1 MAAVDPGSVAR
12 NGSRGETEH
21 SAMTTNSLAPEG
33 FFRHVVVLMSW
44 TVVAQFVSVTSML
57 ILPRF
62 FLPQQFG
69 VFAVFSGVV
78 VMLGIVAAARYEFAI
93 GLPQDD
99 RDGAALFTLC
109 MLLACATSL
118 VCVLV
123 FAAVPEDNWLFAR
136 FPELRPWWYWIALGM
151 ACVCWYNAASYLALR
166 AGRFGVVGKSKAV
179 IATATAAG
187 QILAGLSLGS
197 RDGALIVP
205 FLAGQLCGVALIVV
219 ALPGGSMWRPGLGP
233 LASVAARYSRFPR
246 FVAAGSLLDG
256 IAVLLPV
263 AVIASVF
270 SPAEAGIYALAD
282 RTLKVP
288 VTLVGS
294 SVLQVFYKRVADLRG
309 DSHRTRRLLLQ
320 TWRNLALLAILP
332 CAAVAIFGESV
343 FTMIFGETW
352 RASGRVAEL
361 LVISVFVFFISYPTS
376 NILVVTERV
385 RSFLVWQVAQVL
397 FVVTALLV
405 ALQRP
410 DHRSLEWTVTLL
422 VGAQLCVY
430 VLSMVLQWQAVSV
443 SPARDDEAG
452 ILGGADG
459 HR

>member
-1 MAAVDPGSVAR
+1 
-12 NGSRGETEH
+12 
-21 SAMTTNSLAPEG
+21 MTTESLAPG
-33 FFRHVVVLMSW
+33 SFVRHVVVLMSW
-44 TVVAQFVSVTSML
+44 TVVAQLVSAASML

-93 GLPQDD
+93 GLPQND

-118 VCVLV
+118 FCVAL
-123 FAAVPEDNWLFAR
+123 FAAVPNDNWLFVR

-151 ACVCWYNAASYLALR
+151 ACICWYNAASYLALR
-166 AGRFGVVGKSKAV
+166 AGRFDVVGKSKAAM
-179 IATATAAG
+179 ATATAAG
-187 QILAGLSLGS
+187 QLIAGLSLGS

-205 FLAGQLCGVALIVV
+205 FLAGQLCGVALIVA
-219 ALPGGSMWRPGLGP
+219 ALPKGLMWRQGIGP
-233 LASVAARYSRFPR
+233 LASMAARYSRFPR
-246 FVAAGSLLDG
+246 FVAVGSLLDG

-263 AVIASVF
+263 AVISTIF
-270 SPAEAGIYALAD
+270 SPAEAGLYALAD
-282 RTLKVP
+282 RTLKMP

-309 DSHRTRRLLLQ
+309 DARQTRRLLLQ

-332 CAAVAIFGESV
+332 CAAVAIFGESI
-343 FTMIFGETW
+343 FAGLFGETW

-361 LVISVFVFFISYPTS
+361 LVVGVFVFFIGYPTS

-385 RSFLVWQVAQVL
+385 KSFLVWQVVQLL
-397 FVVTALLV
+397 FVAGALFAAV
-405 ALQRP
+405 RP
-410 DHRSLEWTVTLL
+410 NPRSLEWTVTLL
-422 VGAQLCVY
+422 VSAQLCVY
-430 VLSMVLQWQAVSV
+430 LLSMVLQWQAASV
-443 SPARDDEAG
+443 NAIPDGEETE
-452 ILGGADG
+452 ILGGTDD